1 MSEALAAV
9 VLMGSGAV
17 LLFGSF
23 LWLRSR
29 FRLLDQLQRYARSLS
44 EADYSAPPPEGGSG
58 SLRELVRALTSLGT
72 QLRDVRATE
81 KGRLEVARRQA
92 EAVIEVMP
100 DPVLVFD
107 GEARIARFNTAARQ
121 ALGEKL
127 AVGAAAADL
136 GSSLLTLAA
145 EEASV
150 GFPVAGNQVPPV
162 RLPPTSEESEPR
174 SFRVR
179 ALPLVDGTGAVLVLQ
194 DISEAATEADLVRQ
208 AALTALVEIR
218 PLIDALGVLIL
229 GSRENAEAEAP
240 TGYREW
246 TAVDRILRDLEA
258 GGVEPVR
265 EMVDLGKATEEAVDA
280 VGLEA
285 QRHRVKLETNISVP
299 APQLS
304 TDAVATSRLLL
315 RTLRAGLQLNEPGGK
330 MTIDVRDKPRPQIR
344 ISPGFPKGTS
354 PSAIDTALLERAHAA
369 ILHERGGRGGGG
381 TTVIQFATEA

>member
-1 MSEALAAV
+1 MSEALAAI
-9 VLMGSGAV
+9 VLMGSGTV

-44 EADYSAPPPEGGSG
+44 EADYSAPPPKGGSG
-58 SLRELVRALTSLGT
+58 SLRELVQVLTSLGT

-107 GEARIARFNTAARQ
+107 PEARIVRFNTAARQ

-127 AVGAAAADL
+127 AVGVPAADI
-136 GSSLLTLAA
+136 GSPLLTLAA

-162 RLPPTSEESEPR
+162 RLPAISEEAEPR

-179 ALPLVDGTGAVLVLQ
+179 ALPLADGGGAVLVLQ

-229 GSRENAEAEAP
+229 AGRENPSEAP
-240 TGYREW
+240 PGYREW

-265 EMVDLGKATEEAVDA
+265 ETVDLGKVTEEAVDA

-285 QRHRVKLETNISVP
+285 QRHRVKLETHISVP
-299 APQLS
+299 APQLN

-315 RTLRAGLQLNEPGGK
+315 RTLRAALQLNEPGGK
-330 MTIDVRDKPRPQIR
+330 MAIDVRDKPRPQIR

-369 ILHERGGRGGGG
+369 LLHERGGRGGGG
-381 TTVIQFATEA
+381 TTVIQFATEG